1 MFIPSDPAMQ
11 ALLRRYNL
19 NGIIYKN
26 GVPDFSPF
34 SAETVELFHMY
45 GGKDGRYYN
54 FAQAD
59 ELARTGYTQAEISI
73 KEGRPYTW
81 HECNDMKTMQL
92 IPSEIN
98 KYFGHMGGVGEINL
112 YFELFSSKPT
122 WGFRNWKK
130 WKL

>member
-1 MFIPSDPAMQ
+1 MQMFNIING
-11 ALLRRYNL
+11 LLQRQKRIL
-19 NGIIYKN
+19 LW
-26 GVPDFSPF
+26 
-34 SAETVELFHMY
+34 A
-45 GGKDGRYYN
+45 DG
-54 FAQAD
+54 
-59 ELARTGYTQAEISI
+59 LARAGYTQAEISI
-73 KEGRPYTW
+73 KEGRPYTL
-81 HECNDMKTMQL
+81 HECNDMKAMQL